1 MPKKI
6 VKSKLYF
13 DDNFI
18 ETIGEV
24 STEKYKPWEP
34 NDKLKIIGKPV
45 SRIDGYD
52 KVSGSAVFAFD
63 KVLPRMVQARILGSA
78 YPNAQIKKIHTQ
90 KAKSL
95 PGVLAVITYEDVRK
109 IPWYYNTTFLFD
121 SHVRCVGDEVACV
134 AAETEKIAE
143 DALRLIEVEYEQL
156 PFVVNAGDPKFM
168 ILGIFLE
175 GNRIY
180 IQEAV
185 LKPDLRMPI

>member
-78 YPNAQIKKIHTQ
+78 YPNAQIKKINTQ

-95 PGVLAVITYEDVRK
+95 PGVLAVITYEDAPK
-109 IPWYYNTTFLFD
+109 IPWYYNMPVSLI
-121 SHVRCVGDEVACV
+121 R
-134 AAETEKIAE
+134 
-143 DALRLIEVEYEQL
+143 LRQ
-156 PFVVNAGDPKFM
+156 
-168 ILGIFLE
+168 
-175 GNRIY
+175 
-180 IQEAV
+180 QS
-185 LKPDLRMPI
+185 